1 MNSTR
6 YDDLLRDHLGD
17 DNFRQE
23 HHALEDE
30 FTIARE
36 IRALPNER
44 DLTQKQLAER
54 IGTSQPAIARVE
66 SGNYRNISLLFL
78 GRFAKRE
85 GAPSP

>member
-44 DLTQKQLAER
+44 DLT
-54 IGTSQPAIARVE
+54 
-66 SGNYRNISLLFL
+66 
-78 GRFAKRE
+78 
-85 GAPSP
+85 